1 MVVGM
6 FGFRLRADADRES
19 FQRVALRM
27 YEVVSQTSEF
37 GFVGMQTY
45 VAPDGEQI
53 IVGRFESA
61 EGLSAWGEHP
71 EHLAV
76 QQRARDEFFESY
88 WGGVVTIDYE
98 FDRERGRRP
107 PLPG

>member
-6 FGFRLRADADRES
+6 FGFRLRADADLES
-19 FQRVALRM
+19 FERVAFRM

-37 GFVGMQTY
+37 GFIGMQTY
-45 VAPDGEQI
+45 TSSDGEQFI
-53 IVGRFESA
+53 IGRFES
-61 EGLSAWGEHP
+61 EYGLNAWGKHP
-71 EHLAV
+71 EHLEV

-88 WGGVVTIDYE
+88 WGGMVTVEYE
-98 FDRERGRRP
+98 FDRKTGRRP